1 MKKAKGK
8 IERKTTRKIEIKISV
23 KVDVKN
29 STTWKEKDCIEQIYS
44 IVDDE
49 NINECGS
56 KNKNK
61 IENKNINQWSNI
73 ICEAC
78 MNFLYS
84 KMLPQK
90 YIISCY
96 ILKNTKTETTL
107 RFSTYWDKADKHL
120 QICWPH
126 DLKNCN
132 MLCYLNVYIIKILD
146 GH

>member
-1 MKKAKGK
+1 MKN
-8 IERKTTRKIEIKISV
+8 
-23 KVDVKN
+23 DD
-29 STTWKEKDCIEQIYS
+29 TTWKEKDCIEQIYS
-44 IVDDE
+44 IVDDVLR
-49 NINECGS
+49 NKKYSNNE
-56 KNKNK
+56 
-61 IENKNINQWSNI
+61 INQWSNI